1 MLLGKHSKNIL
12 NALKEYRLINRKA
25 NTKQLIASD
34 SESFKV
40 KMKNKSLKE
49 MILKKRN
56 SKLFNK
62 IRFKRLKL
70 EEQAV
75 KNLQLFE
82 EKNYQKL
89 KTISEKLIQPKL
101 L

>member
-1 MLLGKHSKNIL
+1 MN
-12 NALKEYRLINRKA
+12 
-25 NTKQLIASD
+25 
-34 SESFKV
+34 
-40 KMKNKSLKE
+40 NKSLKE
-49 MILKKRN
+49 MMLKKRK

-82 EKNYQKL
+82 EKDYQKL
-89 KTISEKLIQPKL
+89 KTISEKLI
-101 L
+101 

>member
-1 MLLGKHSKNIL
+1 MLLGKLSKNIL
-12 NALKEYRLINRKA
+12 NALKEYRLKQRKA
-25 NTKQLIASD
+25 NPKGLIASD

-75 KNLQLFE
+75 KNLLLFE
-82 EKNYQKL
+82 EKDYQKL
-89 KTISEKLIQPKL
+89 KTISEKLI
-101 L
+101 